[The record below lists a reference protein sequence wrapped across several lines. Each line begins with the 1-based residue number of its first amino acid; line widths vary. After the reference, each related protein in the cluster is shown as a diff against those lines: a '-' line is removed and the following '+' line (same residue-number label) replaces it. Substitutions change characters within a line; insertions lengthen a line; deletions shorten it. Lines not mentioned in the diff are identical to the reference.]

1 MYTPPKELPLKF
13 EQKKTRNRSGV
24 VKSIE
29 ATVYR
34 SIARGGAYLPA
45 VIDSGSVILREDR
58 RRNGG
63 RMHAEN
69 REVYFVGWY
78 SAFYGRAALLL
89 ANLEAGIHVAMFCWR
104 VAARSASKKR
114 VVKLEA
120 SQAIA
125 ESASSL

>member
-1 MYTPPKELPLKF
+1 
-13 EQKKTRNRSGV
+13 
-24 VKSIE
+24 
-29 ATVYR
+29 
-34 SIARGGAYLPA
+34 
-45 VIDSGSVILREDR
+45 
-58 RRNGG
+58 
-63 RMHAEN
+63 MHAEN

-78 SAFYGRAALLL
+78 SAFYGRTALLL

-114 VVKLEA
+114 VVKLEP